1 MTHACTH
8 VVMAFGVLGRTA
20 DAEALDGTR
29 LAGAAH
35 ANERVYPIPAADSV
49 SVDAQAH
56 VLLIRSN
63 GLIVAV
69 SPACPHEQA
78 PVRWVP
84 RAERFQCSK
93 HNSRYT
99 REGQYISGRA
109 TRGLDRFAIR
119 RDGPAVFV
127 DVTRLWRADK
137 NPAEWTAA
145 VVSAL

>member
-8 VVMAFGVLGRTA
+8 VVMAFGVLGRNVDT
-20 DAEALDGTR
+20 EGLEGTR

-63 GLIVAV
+63 GLIFAV

-78 PVRWVP
+78 AVRWVP

-145 VVSAL
+145 VVSAI

>member
-8 VVMAFGVLGRTA
+8 VAMALGVLGRKT
-20 DAEALDGTR
+20 DAEALERTR
-29 LAGAAH
+29 LAGAAD

-63 GLIVAV
+63 GLIFAV

>member
-1 MTHACTH
+1 MTHACTN
-8 VVMAFGVLGRTA
+8 VVMALGVLGRSA
-20 DAEALDGTR
+20 DGAALQGAS

-35 ANERVYPIPAADSV
+35 ANERGYPIPAADSV
-49 SVDAQAH
+49 GVDAQAQ
-56 VLLIRSN
+56 VMLVRSN
-63 GLIVAV
+63 GLVFAV

-78 PVRWVP
+78 VVRWVA
-84 RAERFQCSK
+84 RAGRFQCSK
-93 HNSRYT
+93 HHSRYT

-145 VVSAL
+145 VVSAI

>member
-8 VVMAFGVLGRTA
+8 VVMAFGVLGRTV
-20 DAEALDGTR
+20 DTEALEETR
-29 LAGAAH
+29 LAGAAR
-35 ANERVYPIPAADSV
+35 ANERVNPIPAADSV
-49 SVDAQAH
+49 SVDAQAQ
-56 VLLIRSN
+56 VLLIRSS
-63 GLIVAV
+63 GLIFAV

-78 PVRWVP
+78 AVRWVP